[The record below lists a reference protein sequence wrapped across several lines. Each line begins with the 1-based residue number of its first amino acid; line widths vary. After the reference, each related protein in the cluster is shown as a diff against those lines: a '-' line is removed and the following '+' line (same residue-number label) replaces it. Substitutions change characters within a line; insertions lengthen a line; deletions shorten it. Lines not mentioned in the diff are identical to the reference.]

1 MPAGALISMVWGLR
15 AIAPRCA
22 ARLNYKCCWS
32 KTICHQRG
40 HGSLSN
46 GLVLPV
52 SVAMKRH
59 EDRYLQALQTFSRPA
74 RELWQVTAIDE
85 VRMDAVFKGEP
96 EIYRFWDATQCVTF
110 GLQMASEALDHD
122 LRDESAFLQR
132 FDLVYKAVNDA
143 VDMNNND
150 LVLLVRFCLQNE
162 GTLSNNRLKQL
173 IARGHPAALL
183 ERAQQVVTETLQAMC

>member
-1 MPAGALISMVWGLR
+1 MPRISILMP
-15 AIAPRCA
+15 IH
-22 ARLNYKCCWS
+22 N
-32 KTICHQRG
+32 
-40 HGSLSN
+40 
-46 GLVLPV
+46 
-52 SVAMKRH
+52 
-59 EDRYLQALQTFSRPA
+59 EERYLQALQTFSRPA

-110 GLQMASEALDHD
+110 GLQMASEALDQD

-162 GTLSNNRLKQL
+162 GKLSNNRLKQL

-183 ERAQQVVTETLQAMC
+183 ERAQQVVTEALQAMC